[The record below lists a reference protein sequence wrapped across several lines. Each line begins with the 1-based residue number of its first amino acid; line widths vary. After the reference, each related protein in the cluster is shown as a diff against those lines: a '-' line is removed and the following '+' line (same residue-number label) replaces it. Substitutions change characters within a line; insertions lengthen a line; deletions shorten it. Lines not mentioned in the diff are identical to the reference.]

1 VFRDITAV
9 LRGDEGSLYNVVS
22 GGPGCGKSWL
32 IKQIVK
38 LGEQCGNKV
47 RVFAP
52 TGTAAYN
59 IDGETI
65 HRGFSVPLVLETL
78 HNRVRWKGRGITAN
92 TTYFDIC
99 VQKVK
104 DMLLDG
110 TRLIIFDEFSMIS
123 REMFETLDAICKKAT
138 DAPFTPFGGIAV
150 ALFGDVNQ
158 LPPVSSTRPDGS
170 VTNSAHFCFLG
181 EASTE
186 AKPRFSDLWASMFLL
201 GTEEDKFSRAPAPE
215 AGNAFVID
223 FAASQDG
230 EWPCD
235 EDLPKKRKYKENEMD
250 EGQCEE
256 WLCDEDLPKQ
266 RKYKENEMDEGQCEE
281 WPCEEGLPKQR
292 KYKENEMDEGQ
303 CEEWLCDEDLPK
315 KRKSKTHK
323 MDEGSPKKRRYNY
336 ERGNVHILTQSVR
349 HKDPELLGII
359 KQMPFCDS
367 DETARMNVMRYIE
380 KRIRETERQ
389 RKSMVA
395 ATPELIAQEE
405 EGRVI
410 LCYENRTVNEI
421 NAANLKKIKGRE
433 YIFRAH
439 DENLDPRK
447 ITEDNFKNVL
457 RKKFVVESELRLK
470 IGARVMILV
479 NKEDIDVV
487 NGMIGEVEKITK
499 KGEVVVRVLNRD
511 GTHRK
516 VHIGSHKFEAH
527 DAKGKV
533 VVSRRQVPLKTA
545 WACTTHKIQGGNIPK
560 VEIRLDDF
568 PTRFSLS
575 TCGLFYVAFTRCSEG
590 RNIAITGSIK
600 ESNLHVSPYATFFN
614 KTYH

>member
-230 EWPCD
+230 EWP
-235 EDLPKKRKYKENEMD
+235 
-250 EGQCEE
+250 
-256 WLCDEDLPKQ
+256 CDEDLPKQ

>member
-1 VFRDITAV
+1 M

-256 WLCDEDLPKQ
+256 WLCDED
-266 RKYKENEMDEGQCEE
+266 
-281 WPCEEGLPKQR
+281 LPKQR